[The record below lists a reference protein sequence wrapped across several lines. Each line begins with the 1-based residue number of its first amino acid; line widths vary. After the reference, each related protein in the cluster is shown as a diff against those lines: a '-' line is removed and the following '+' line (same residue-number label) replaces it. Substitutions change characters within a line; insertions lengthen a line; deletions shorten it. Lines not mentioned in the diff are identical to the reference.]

1 MAGDQV
7 EIDVPAS
14 PDAVWAVVGDFW
26 AIGDVMPGIDACRQE
41 GDDVRVLT
49 IGGNEIRERLV
60 RRDGPTRS
68 ITYAI
73 VAGVPIE
80 RHEATISLAPNEDG
94 TRATWAFDVEPDQMA
109 PLLAAS
115 YSQALEG
122 LRRHFT

>member
-1 MAGDQV
+1 MASDQV

-14 PDAVWAVVGDFW
+14 PDAGWAVVGDFW
-26 AIGDVMPGIDACRQE
+26 AIGDVMPGIDACRRD

-49 IGGNEIRERLV
+49 MRGNEIRERLV
-60 RRDGPTRS
+60 RRDDPSRS

-73 VAGVPIE
+73 VAGVPVE
-80 RHEATISLAPNEDG
+80 RHEATITVAPDGDG
-94 TRATWAFDVEPDQMA
+94 TKVTWAFDVEPDQMA
-109 PLLAAS
+109 PLMAAT